1 MAEDYSRNSNLYL
14 NGSYPIIQSRPPTS
28 QAKGGEYSW
37 MLIIVSTVFR
47 QLIQKVLL
55 GLGPR
60 IGFELVKATKV
71 VEGIASKRKLI
82 DLSKI
87 L

>member
-1 MAEDYSRNSNLYL
+1 
-14 NGSYPIIQSRPPTS
+14 
-28 QAKGGEYSW
+28 

-71 VEGIASKRKLI
+71 VEGMASEIHAVSDYKKRSYKKQRSI
-82 DLSKI
+82 FGKI
-87 L
+87 

>member
-1 MAEDYSRNSNLYL
+1 
-14 NGSYPIIQSRPPTS
+14 
-28 QAKGGEYSW
+28 

-60 IGFELVKATKV
+60 IGFVLVKATKV
-71 VEGIASKRKLI
+71 VEGMASEKKLI
-82 DLSKI
+82 DFQKDFIVQGISY
-87 L
+87 

>member
-1 MAEDYSRNSNLYL
+1 
-14 NGSYPIIQSRPPTS
+14 
-28 QAKGGEYSW
+28 

-71 VEGIASKRKLI
+71 VEGIASERKLI
-82 DLSKI
+82 DCQKDGGVEYLIFVSSRSLKMREKYTN
-87 L
+87 

>member
-1 MAEDYSRNSNLYL
+1 
-14 NGSYPIIQSRPPTS
+14 
-28 QAKGGEYSW
+28 

-71 VEGIASKRKLI
+71 VEGMASEI
-82 DLSKI
+82 MVFCY
-87 L
+87 